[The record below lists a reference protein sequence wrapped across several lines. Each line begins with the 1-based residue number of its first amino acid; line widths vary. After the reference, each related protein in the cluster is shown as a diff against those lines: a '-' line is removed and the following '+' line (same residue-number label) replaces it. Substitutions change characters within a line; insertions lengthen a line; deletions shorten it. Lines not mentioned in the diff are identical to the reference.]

1 MIGYGGDHLVNALP
15 NGAVLAATDIHKRFG
30 ALVVLDD
37 VNLSMSQGEAVGIV
51 GPNGAGKT
59 TLLSVLAG
67 AFPPNPAASNS
78 RARTSRRARPRSAAG
93 SGWCA
98 RTRFQSR
105 SAA

>member
-1 MIGYGGDHLVNALP
+1 M
-15 NGAVLAATDIHKRFG
+15 
-30 ALVVLDD
+30 VLDD
-37 VNLSMSQGEAVGIV
+37 VSLSMSQDEAVGIV

-67 AFPPNPAASNS
+67 AFHAE
-78 RARTSRRARPRSAAG
+78 RRQVEFRRRRRHARIGRRSAAG

-98 RTRFQSR
+98 RIRCQNR